1 MPTTHGENKSYV
13 LLTGADIEET
23 YLVTNCLSDIAHVK
37 TAEACKYYLEQCKV
51 TMRELENSFTKKDV
65 ALSHLHFTLNELLQT
80 KRQLLLLQLD
90 CLKKG
95 A

>member
-1 MPTTHGENKSYV
+1 M
-13 LLTGADIEET
+13 
-23 YLVTNCLSDIAHVK
+23 
-37 TAEACKYYLEQCKV
+37 

-80 KRQLLLLQLD
+80 KKQLLLLQLD